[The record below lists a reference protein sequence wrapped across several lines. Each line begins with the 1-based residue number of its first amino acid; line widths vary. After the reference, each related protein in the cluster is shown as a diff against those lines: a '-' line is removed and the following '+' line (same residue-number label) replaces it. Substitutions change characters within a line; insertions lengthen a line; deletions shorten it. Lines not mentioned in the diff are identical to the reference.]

1 MTISEGEIMDRI
13 SPEMLAK
20 AREMD
25 LLTYLMDNERSE
37 LIRLSPGN
45 YTIREHGSLKI
56 SNGLWM
62 WWSHDI
68 GGRSALD
75 YLIKVRNI
83 PFRKAVNMILDKG
96 AKDEA
101 PSFIAPNEPQKRSKI
116 ILPERNLTDNTVIS
130 YLKSREIDRT
140 LIDCCI
146 NKGMLYESAEK
157 HNCVFMGFDEDH
169 KPRYAAYRSTD
180 GTDVKGEVFGSDK
193 RYSFRIIHPSATLH
207 VFESAIDLLS
217 YMTLM
222 KIKTGKWIKESMVS
236 LGGVGVSNRVS
247 PALKLPPA
255 LKIIAQNDNDI
266 QRIILHLD
274 NDPAG
279 RSASKSLENALQNR
293 YEVIDEV
300 PKCGKDV
307 NDELFLYKKGVRR

>member
-1 MTISEGEIMDRI
+1 MMISEGEIMDRI

-83 PFRKAVNMILDKG
+83 PFREAVNMILDKG
-96 AKDEA
+96 AKDKA
-101 PSFIAPNEPQKRSKI
+101 PSFVAPKEPPKRSKI
-116 ILPERNLTDNTVIS
+116 ILPERNLTDNTVIT
-130 YLKSREIDRT
+130 YLKSRGIDRT

-146 NKGMLYESAEK
+146 NKGMLYESAGK
-157 HNCVFMGFDEDH
+157 HNCVFVGFDDDR

-180 GTDVKGEVFGSDK
+180 GTDVKGEVFSSDK

-236 LGGVGVSNRVS
+236 LGGVGVSNRMS
-247 PALKLPPA
+247 DPPKLPPA
-255 LKIIAQNDNDI
+255 LKNTVQNDEDL

-279 RSASKSLENALQNR
+279 RAASKGLEKALHNR
-293 YEVIDEV
+293 YEVINET

-307 NDELFLYKKGVRR
+307 NEELILYKKGVRR